1 MIVIVMGVT
10 GAGKTTVG
18 RALSSLT
25 GWPFAEG
32 DDYHSEVNKQKMHA
46 GIPLDDE
53 DRKPWLE
60 SLHQLLLGWFR
71 SGSSGILA
79 CSALKQSYRDM
90 LVEGM
95 PPNAY
100 RFVLLEAPRAVL
112 EERLHQRAGHYMN
125 PALLD
130 SQIATLETPGDAIRM
145 PDLQSPEDVAKNLL
159 QSLNAS

>member
-18 RALSSLT
+18 RAISSLT

-53 DRKPWLE
+53 DSKPWLE

-100 RFVLLEAPRAVL
+100 RFV
-112 EERLHQRAGHYMN
+112 
-125 PALLD
+125 
-130 SQIATLETPGDAIRM
+130 
-145 PDLQSPEDVAKNLL
+145 
-159 QSLNAS
+159 